1 MRVEAVSGTASSTA
15 RSEMMAVWRMSM
27 TSRLTRE
34 MSERISGHRDHNS
47 KPIKVEPAAHVVISQ
62 QAWEVAKKQQ

>member
-1 MRVEAVSGTASSTA
+1 MRVDAVSSTASSTA

-27 TSRLTRE
+27 TQRLSRE

-47 KPIKVEPAAHVVISQ
+47 KPLKVEPAAHVVISQ

>member
-47 KPIKVEPAAHVVISQ
+47 KPIKVEPAAYVVISQ

>member
-1 MRVEAVSGTASSTA
+1 MRVEAVSSTASSTA

-27 TSRLTRE
+27 TQRLSKE

>member
-1 MRVEAVSGTASSTA
+1 MRVDAVSSTASSTA

-27 TSRLTRE
+27 TQRLSRE

-47 KPIKVEPAAHVVISQ
+47 KPITVAPAARVEIAQ
-62 QAWEVAKKQQ
+62 QAWEVAKTRR

>member
-1 MRVEAVSGTASSTA
+1 MRVEAVSSTASSTA

-27 TSRLTRE
+27 TQRLSRE

-62 QAWEVAKKQQ
+62 HAWEVAKKQQ